1 MHDHRFAAGRC
12 LRHDPLLI
20 AYENQQ
26 SSLGA
31 CVLDRR
37 AHECVDQFLEDHLT
51 RDGLRNLDDG
61 REVEALDRRTG
72 CARRKS
78 LLLDEVRMQLL
89 ELTRL
94 PDGSPAQITFACAPQ
109 IHTRK
114 LFETARRVKA
124 RGQFVS
130 ERLIVNKAICAGRA
144 DRLLVETL
152 SIELAAFYS
161 RDLCAEQCDTVLEV
175 LRAVPRP
182 NVELVV
188 VGFQGLEMLL
198 FLIGRR
204 EIPGCRVGKRV
215 IEAKL
220 YRLPT

>member
-1 MHDHRFAAGRC
+1 MYDHCIAAGRGVS
-12 LRHDPLLI
+12 RDPLLGVSG
-20 AYENQQ
+20 ENQQ

-31 CVLDRR
+31 RVLDRR

-51 RDGLRNLDDG
+51 GDGLRNLDDR
-61 REVEALDRRTG
+61 REVEVLDRRAD

-89 ELTRL
+89 ELTGL

-114 LFETARRVKA
+114 ISDTARGVKA
-124 RGQFVS
+124 LGVFVS
-130 ERLIVNKAICAGRA
+130 DRLVVNKAFGAGRA

-152 SIELAAFYS
+152 SIELAAFDPG
-161 RDLCAEQCDTVLEV
+161 DLCADKRSAVLEI

-188 VGFQGLEMLL
+188 VSF
-198 FLIGRR
+198 
-204 EIPGCRVGKRV
+204 
-215 IEAKL
+215 
-220 YRLPT
+220 